1 MAEKKKA
8 MVALQGYPHECE
20 LVEVVNKTAVILM
33 RGYRTMT
40 SVDFVTPVN
49 AAAKKMLEPAE
60 DKPEP
65 KKKEPAKDKPEP
77 KKKKEPLKKRPA
89 AKKKKAVEP
98 EK

>member
-1 MAEKKKA
+1 MTEKKKA

-33 RGYRTMT
+33 RGYRTMA
-40 SVDFVTPVN
+40 SVDLVTPVN
-49 AAAKKMLEPAE
+49 AAAKEMLKPAE
-60 DKPEP
+60 DKPEAP
-65 KKKEPAKDKPEP
+65 
-77 KKKKEPLKKRPA
+77 KKKEPLKKRPA

>member
-33 RGYRTMT
+33 RGYRTMA
-40 SVDFVTPVN
+40 SVDLVTPVN
-49 AAAKKMLEPAE
+49 AAAKEMLKPAE
-60 DKPEP
+60 
-65 KKKEPAKDKPEP
+65 DKPEP

-89 AKKKKAVEP
+89 APKK
-98 EK
+98 

>member
-8 MVALQGYPHECE
+8 MVALKGYPHECE

-40 SVDFVTPVN
+40 SVDCVTAVN

-65 KKKEPAKDKPEP
+65 KKKEPAK
-77 KKKKEPLKKRPA
+77 KKTA
-89 AKKKKAVEP
+89 AKKKTEEKKEAEP
-98 EK
+98 EQ